1 MSSSY
6 VLGVLAGAVVAIAIV
21 VLVVLLIKKVGN
33 TNGKFKAEYDERQNA
48 ARGKAFGYAFYAMLI
63 AVGIE
68 LVYHVSCPT
77 GFLTLNPM
85 YFDISA
91 LMLGLLVYAS
101 VSVWKNAYIGINQ
114 TFKRSAVLL
123 LLIAVFN
130 LVIGYINLRSAGGP
144 SGFVNILF
152 GILIIVIC
160 IEMAIKQHLDSKHA
174 DDDAGED

>member
-21 VLVVLLIKKVGN
+21 VLVALLIKKVGN
-33 TNGKFKAEYDERQNA
+33 TNESFKAEYDERQNA

-68 LVYHVSCPT
+68 LVYHVAFPA

-85 YFDISA
+85 YFDIGA
-91 LMLGLLVYAS
+91 LFFGLLVYAS
-101 VSVWKNAYIGINQ
+101 VSIWKNAYIGINQ
-114 TFKRSAVLL
+114 TFKRSTILL
-123 LLIAVFN
+123 LLIAAFN
-130 LVIGYINLRSAGGP
+130 IAIGLINHESGSA
-144 SGFVNILF
+144 SGYVNILL

-160 IEMAIKQHLDSKHA
+160 IEMAIKQYLDSKTS
-174 DDDAGED
+174 DDDSDEE